1 MDSNENDN
9 LVKVV
14 LKGFA
19 DLKAHFN
26 MQTAQI
32 ETNKE
37 GLAEANRKIQ
47 QNIDDG
53 KRRDERIDYLEGLVK
68 DNRRRNARRYVVK
81 SFLNFMI

>member
-1 MDSNENDN
+1 MDSNENND

-37 GLAEANRKIQ
+37 GLAEANR
-47 QNIDDG
+47 
-53 KRRDERIDYLEGLVK
+53 
-68 DNRRRNARRYVVK
+68 
-81 SFLNFMI
+81 